1 MRALL
6 RRQKQGLFTVAFI
19 ISVLASSTGV
29 WGQGQNQHTATPPQ
43 MTEDPSR
50 QMAQSSTSKTANEP
64 PATQLF
70 RPTEPTPLED
80 LMLEKGIITM
90 DDWLRIKAEEERKG
104 LQERAEIQMGGSP
117 RWYERIKISGY
128 VQVRYALNG
137 NPMMDIPLGDKNAT
151 AKPQSFYF
159 RRIRM
164 PIQGQ
169 ISERL
174 AFYLQPAFEG
184 DGYNTGNSVDLVD
197 AFGDFYITTNKQN
210 RLRFG
215 LQRVPNSFDTYRS
228 SSQRQELD
236 RAEAIQS
243 GTPGER
249 DLGISYMWTSKIAQD
264 RFAQLA
270 TYHNGPGDYGNFAIM
285 VYNGQTRN
293 KVEANADKHV
303 GIRLAHPFELPNGR
317 LVEIGAQAYR
327 GMYVVSTG
335 GISQCPFAPHQYGS
349 NNANTGCQI
358 RDERLTGYL
367 WTPTQPWGFLGEY
380 TVGRGPKRN
389 EQGVLEETHLYGF
402 YVQPYYTYRYSDVG
416 MLTGYFRYGEYRGG
430 LKTVNGVDGKSN
442 TVNVGLV
449 WEPDTHWRYV
459 IEYMY
464 KDGLNSF
471 QTSPGVP
478 LTDTAPQSAFNG
490 NLLRFQAQWFFN

>member
-1 MRALL
+1 MRVISSHLQKLLVAGMLCITGTVGVPFVVKAQDLKRGEQAALDNNAVPT
-6 RRQKQGLFTVAFI
+6 GATTSTVR
-19 ISVLASSTGV
+19 
-29 WGQGQNQHTATPPQ
+29 
-43 MTEDPSR
+43 EPS
-50 QMAQSSTSKTANEP
+50 QS
-64 PATQLF
+64 QLF
-70 RPTEPTPLED
+70 RPVEPTPLED
-80 LMLEKGIITM
+80 LMLEKGIITT
-90 DDWLRIKAEEERKG
+90 DDWLRIKAEEERKALTQQAE
-104 LQERAEIQMGGSP
+104 LQMAASP
-117 RWYERIKISGY
+117 RWYERIRISGY
-128 VQVRYALNG
+128 VQMRYALNG

-169 ISERL
+169 ISDRL

-184 DGYNTGNSVDLVD
+184 DGYNTGNSVDLID
-197 AFGDFYITTNKQN
+197 AFGDFHITTNKQH

-215 LQRVPNSFDTYRS
+215 LQRTPNSFDTYRS

-236 RAEAIQS
+236 RAEAVQS
-243 GTPGER
+243 GQPGER
-249 DLGISYMWTSKIAQD
+249 DLGISYMWTSQIAQQ

-317 LVEIGAQAYR
+317 LVEVGAQAYR
-327 GMYVVSTG
+327 GMYVVGLSQGSTQV
-335 GISQCPFAPHQYGS
+335 SNCPFAQHQYGS
-349 NNANTGCQI
+349 GDSKTGCQI
-358 RDERLTGYL
+358 LDERFTGYL
-367 WTPTQPWGFLGEY
+367 WTPTQPWGFLAEY

-389 EQGVLEETHLYGF
+389 AQGVIEETHLYGF
-402 YVQPYYTYRYSDVG
+402 YVQPYYTWRYSDVG

-430 LKTVNGVDGKSN
+430 LKTINGVDGRSN

-464 KDGLNSF
+464 KDGLNTF
-471 QTSPGVP
+471 QTSPGVA
-478 LTDTAPQSAFNG
+478 LTSSAPQAEYTG

>member
-1 MRALL
+1 MKDIARHFQRLVLGGVVCTAATA
-6 RRQKQGLFTVAFI
+6 GLCIGTAGAQDLGNADKPGVADS
-19 ISVLASSTGV
+19 SVQTAASDGTSTGDI
-29 WGQGQNQHTATPPQ
+29 QSQL
-43 MTEDPSR
+43 SR
-50 QMAQSSTSKTANEP
+50 AA
-64 PATQLF
+64 
-70 RPTEPTPLED
+70 EPTPLED
-80 LMLEKGIITM
+80 LMLEKGIITS

-104 LQERAEIQMGGSP
+104 VQQRAELQMAASP
-117 RWYERIKISGY
+117 RWYERIRISGY

-137 NPMMDIPLGDKNAT
+137 NPMMDMPLGDKNAT
-151 AKPQSFYF
+151 SKPNSFYF

-169 ISERL
+169 ISDRL
-174 AFYLQPAFEG
+174 AFYLQPAMEGTGFDTG
-184 DGYNTGNSVDLVD
+184 DGFDLVD
-197 AFGDFYITTNKQN
+197 AFGDYFITKDKQY

-215 LQRVPNSFDTYRS
+215 LHRAPNAFDTYRS

-236 RAEAIQS
+236 RPESIQS

-249 DLGISYMWTSKIAQD
+249 DLGIAFMWTSKVAQQ

-293 KVEANADKHV
+293 KPEANADKHI

-327 GMYVVSTG
+327 GMYVVSPG
-335 GISQCPFAPHQYGS
+335 SVSRCPYSSHQFGGS
-349 NNANTGCQI
+349 NTTSGTGCQV
-358 RDERLTGYL
+358 RDERITGYL
-367 WTPTQPWGFLGEY
+367 WTPTQPWGFLAEY
-380 TVGRGPKRN
+380 TVGRGPRRN
-389 EQGVLEETHLYGF
+389 AQGLIEETHLYGF
-402 YVQPYYTYRYSDVG
+402 YVQPYYTWRYSDVG
-416 MLTGYFRYGEYRGG
+416 MLTGYFRYNEYYGG
-430 LKTVNGVDGKSN
+430 LKTVNAVDGRSN
-442 TVNVGLV
+442 TINFGLV

-464 KDGLNSF
+464 KDGLNTF
-471 QTSPGVP
+471 QTSPGVA
-478 LTDTAPQSAFNG
+478 LTNTEPQAAFTG